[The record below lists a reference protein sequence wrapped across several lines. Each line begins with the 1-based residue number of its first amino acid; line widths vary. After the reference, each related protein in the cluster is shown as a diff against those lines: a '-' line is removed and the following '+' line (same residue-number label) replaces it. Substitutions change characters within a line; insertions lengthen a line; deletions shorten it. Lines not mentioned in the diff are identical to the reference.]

1 MLLLL
6 VELLLDAAVL
16 AFELLLVLV
25 LLLVLLLVEL
35 LVWAVAA
42 SIGKAMIVPTISAA
56 ANTPAVTKTLLVLN
70 SMLWVKCK
78 SEI

>member
-1 MLLLL
+1 
-6 VELLLDAAVL
+6 
-16 AFELLLVLV
+16 
-25 LLLVLLLVEL
+25 
-35 LVWAVAA
+35 
-42 SIGKAMIVPTISAA
+42 MIVPTISAA